1 MDYTSAAYRDGHTIL
16 TGVRHFDLGAILDC
30 GQCFQWEQR
39 GEGCYAGVA
48 LGRALVVEQKEDRVL
63 LRDTTLREF
72 QEVWRGYFDLD
83 RDYGEV
89 KAILETDEAMAA
101 AVAFCPGMRVLRQD
115 PWEALCSFIIS
126 QNNNIPRIKGIVE
139 RLCRAFGDPLPGGSF
154 AFPPPRRLAERTVED
169 LAELRSGFR
178 AKYILDAARLTA
190 SGELELEPLYT
201 MELDKARGSLMAIK
215 GVGPKV
221 AECALLYGFG
231 RAECVPVDVWIKR
244 ALAQLYLEGFPPA
257 FSPIA
262 GIGQQ
267 YLFHYMRKGRGA

>member
-1 MDYTSAAYRDGHTIL
+1 MDYTSTAYRDGHTIL
-16 TGVRHFDLGAILDC
+16 DGVRHFDLDVILGC
-30 GQCFQWEQR
+30 GQCFRWER
-39 GEGCYAGVA
+39 RSDGCYAGIA
-48 LGRALVVEQKEDRVL
+48 LGRALVVEQKGERLVF
-63 LRDTTLREF
+63 RNTTPREF

-89 KAILETDEAMAA
+89 KALLETDSAMSA

-139 RLCRAFGDPLPGGSF
+139 RLCRTFGDPLPAGGF
-154 AFPPPRRLAERTVED
+154 GFPTPRRLAGRTVED

-178 AKYILDAARLTA
+178 AKYILDAARLVA

-201 MELDKARGSLMAIK
+201 MNLDEARSLLMGIK

-231 RAECVPVDVWIKR
+231 RVECVPVDVWIGR
-244 ALAQLYLEGFPPA
+244 ALTQLYPEGLPPVL
-257 FSPIA
+257 SPIA

-267 YLFHYMRKGRGA
+267 YLFHYMRKGRGI